1 MVGLCSKVLVQLD
14 LWKNQVFLESVS
26 FHGEMFCVTN
36 FLLVLVICI
45 VIAMIFIKKTLI
57 NLFRISF
64 YNLLKIIHMINL
76 AMLEKLC
83 LVFFF
88 KHAKT
93 KFICQKSENVRLS
106 VLKIRWNPRSRIC
119 DH

>member
-1 MVGLCSKVLVQLD
+1 MVGLCLKVSVQLD
-14 LWKNQVFLESVS
+14 LRKKTSFLESVS
-26 FHGEMFCVTN
+26 FHVEMFCLTS

-45 VIAMIFIKKTLI
+45 VIAMIFMKKTLI

-76 AMLEKLC
+76 AMLKKLC

-93 KFICQKSENVRLS
+93 KFSCQKSENMCLS
-106 VLKIRWNPRSRIC
+106 VLKIRRNARSRIC